1 MVALGRALM
10 ARPRLLIL
18 DEPSLGVSPKLTA
31 RIFEV
36 LQEISREGTTIL
48 LVEQN
53 LVAALDIASRPYVL
67 QTGRI
72 VLSGTAE
79 ELRTSAEVRR
89 AYLGL

>member
-1 MVALGRALM
+1 M

-53 LVAALDIASRPYVL
+53 LVAALDIASRAYVL